1 MKGAWLSFT
10 IFLKEYLIL
19 SMRCLLGGVRIRTFK
34 TGVRRGL
41 GVVIKTGT
49 FLKANFIFVLEVTT
63 WITGMPGNHLMIFR
77 SQFCVATRMVA
88 TGGHVAAML
97 LIVRD

>member
-1 MKGAWLSFT
+1 
-10 IFLKEYLIL
+10 
-19 SMRCLLGGVRIRTFK
+19 MRCLLGGVRIRTFK

-41 GVVIKTGT
+41 GVVIKTGA
-49 FLKANFIFVLEVTT
+49 FLKANFIFVLEVII

-77 SQFCVATRMVA
+77 SQFCVATRMVV